1 MRRRSIKED
10 AMGTPRFATG
20 QRESGQ
26 AALIQNV
33 RKDMDALIKEN
44 ARLKQLVVRLSKL
57 VIKNAVERR

>member
-1 MRRRSIKED
+1 
-10 AMGTPRFATG
+10 MGTPRFATG